1 MKGSNENMD
10 KAKGTANNRATGCS
24 LCAPFLFSLLFSF
37 TSFYF
42 LFWSKLFFAFA
53 LLIFFNQQGAHKNKP
68 QKLSALLDK
77 RCGL

>member
-1 MKGSNENMD
+1 MKGSNGNMD

-37 TSFYF
+37 TSFF
-42 LFWSKLFFAFA
+42 LFFFVQTFFFAFA

-68 QKLSALLDK
+68 QKI
-77 RCGL
+77 